1 MKTRT
6 NTYWFFLLCPLCF
19 VLLLASCQKQ
29 DPTEQKIDRL
39 LAKMTLDEK
48 IGQMTQVCGGWYSE
62 DLENQV
68 RNGAGS
74 MLNSVG
80 AEANHYQRIAV
91 EETRLGIPMVF
102 GRDIIHGFRTIFPIP
117 LGQAA
122 TFDPALVEDAARLT
136 AQEAVQ
142 AGLRWTF
149 SPMVDVA
156 RDPRWGR
163 IAEGYGEDTYLTSVM
178 GAACVRGY
186 QYPASNSASALTSNS
201 ERSER
206 SNSASVLTSNS
217 EQRERSVEPILL
229 AACVKHFAGYGA
241 SEGGRDY
248 NTTWIPEVQ
257 LREVYLPP
265 FKAALDAGSATI
277 MCAFNDLNGVPAS
290 ANRHLNVDI
299 LRNEWGYNGMLVSDW
314 ASSANMIAH
323 GNCADLKEAT
333 LLSINAQMEMDMEG
347 HGYPRYLK
355 DLLAEGKITEKQID
369 ACVRDILRLK
379 FRLGLF
385 DNPYCAIDSAEFFT
399 PEALAAAQRAAE
411 ESAVLL
417 KNNGVLPLSTLNS
430 PHSTTPNSQ
439 LLSTLNSQL
448 PTIFICGPLADSQH
462 DQNGTWCFDKVDSM
476 TVTPLMA
483 FRTLAKEGK
492 IRLIEQT
499 GKHWSREVNPSNIAE
514 LTRKAKQADV
524 VLYFGGEESIL
535 SGEARC
541 RAHLDLPGDQS
552 AQLRALKATGKPVV
566 LTVMAGRPLCI
577 GAETDLVDAVL
588 YAFHGGTMQGPALAN
603 LLTGVVAPSGRLPMT
618 FPQAVG
624 QIPMYYNK
632 KNTGRPTDHPVLID
646 QIPVGAP
653 QFSLGESSYWLEY
666 GDKPLF
672 PFGYGLTYTTF
683 NYSPVVLSDSVL
695 TMGSG
700 NTITATCTIT
710 NTGNVEA
717 VAVPQLYLRD
727 LVGSLTRPIR
737 ELKGFERVAIPAGE
751 SREVSFSL
759 TESDLAYWHLAKGI
773 TLGADGKYEHT
784 AEPGDFL
791 LWISPSSA
799 EGTPARLVLQ

>member
-186 QYPASNSASALTSNS
+186 QYPASNSELS
-201 ERSER
+201 
-206 SNSASVLTSNS
+206 
-217 EQRERSVEPILL
+217 ERSVEPIRL

-265 FKAALDAGSATI
+265 FKAAIDAGSATI

-411 ESAVLL
+411 ESAILL
-417 KNNGVLPLSTLNS
+417 KNNGILPISPLSEGVGGVS
-430 PHSTTPNSQ
+430 
-439 LLSTLNSQL
+439 
-448 PTIFICGPLADSQH
+448 IFICGPLANSQH

-499 GKHWSREVNPSNIAE
+499 GKHWSREVNPANLAE

-552 AQLRALKATGKPVV
+552 VQLRALKATGKPVV
-566 LTVMAGRPLCI
+566 LIVMAGRPLCI

-710 NTGNVEA
+710 NTGNIEA

-737 ELKGFERVAIPAGE
+737 ELKGFERVSIPAGE

-784 AEPGDFL
+784 AEPGDFH

>member
-1 MKTRT
+1 MKTHSRT
-6 NTYWFFLLCPLCF
+6 FCSLSLYILCALCL
-19 VLLLASCQKQ
+19 VLASCQKK
-29 DPTEQKIDRL
+29 DPTEQQIDRL
-39 LAKMTLDEK
+39 LSEMTLEEK
-48 IGQMTQVCGGWYSE
+48 IGQMTQVCGGWYSD
-62 DLENQV
+62 DLANQV
-68 RNGAGS
+68 RAGAGS

-80 AEANHYQRIAV
+80 KEANYYQRIAV
-91 EETRLGIPMVF
+91 EETRLGIPMIF
-102 GRDIIHGFRTIFPIP
+102 GRDIIHGYHTIYPIP

-122 TFDPALVEDAARLT
+122 TFDPALVEQAARLT
-136 AQEAVQ
+136 ANEAVH

-186 QYPASNSASALTSNS
+186 QGADYNPATGQG
-201 ERSER
+201 
-206 SNSASVLTSNS
+206 T
-217 EQRERSVEPILL
+217 IDM
-229 AACVKHFAGYGA
+229 AACVKHFAGYAA

-257 LREVYLPP
+257 LRETYLPP
-265 FKAALDAGSATI
+265 FKAAVDAGSATI
-277 MCAFNDLNGVPAS
+277 MCSFNDLNGVPAS

-299 LRNEWGYNGMLVSDW
+299 LRGEWGYTGMLVSDW

-323 GNCADLKEAT
+323 GNCADLREAT
-333 LLSINAQMEMDMEG
+333 VLSVNAQMEMDMEG
-347 HGYPRYLK
+347 HGYPWYLK
-355 DLLAEGKITEKQID
+355 ELVESGKVSEKQLD

-385 DNPYCAIDSAEFFT
+385 ENPYCTLDSTQYFT
-399 PEALAAAQRAAE
+399 TEALAAAQRAAE

-417 KNNGVLPLSTLNS
+417 KNNGILPLSTLN
-430 PHSTTPNSQ
+430 TQRLTV
-439 LLSTLNSQL
+439 LV
-448 PTIFICGPLADSQH
+448 CGPLCNSQH

-483 FRTLAKEGK
+483 FRQLAREGK
-492 IRLIEQT
+492 IRLIEQE
-499 GKHWSREVNPSNIAE
+499 GKHWSREVSLDNINQLVA
-514 LTRKAKQADV
+514 KARQADV

-577 GAETDLVDAVL
+577 GADIDLVDAVL

-618 FPQAVG
+618 FPQAEG

-683 NYSPVVLSDSVL
+683 DYSPVTLSDTLLAMGGNATL
-695 TMGSG
+695 TAS
-700 NTITATCTIT
+700 CTIT
-710 NTGNVEA
+710 NTGNREA
-717 VAVPQLYLRD
+717 VAVPQLYIRD

-737 ELKGFERVAIPAGE
+737 ELKGFERVSIPAGE
-751 SREVSFSL
+751 SRTVQFTLSED
-759 TESDLAYWHLAKGI
+759 DLAYWHLADGV
-773 TLGADGKYEHT
+773 TLGADGRYVRS
-784 AEPGDFL
+784 AEPGDFQV
-791 LWISPSSA
+791 WISRSSA
-799 EGTPARLVLQ
+799 EGTPARFRLQ

>member
-1 MKTRT
+1 MKTHTHTFRSLS
-6 NTYWFFLLCPLCF
+6 WCILCASAFFLSACAP
-19 VLLLASCQKQ
+19 K
-29 DPTEQKIDRL
+29 DPTEQKIERL
-39 LAKMTLDEK
+39 LSRMTLEDK
-48 IGQMTQVCGGWYSE
+48 IGQMTQVCGGWISD

-68 RNGAGS
+68 RAGAGA

-80 AEANHYQRIAV
+80 EEANHYQRIAV
-91 EETRLGIPMVF
+91 EETRLGIPMIF
-102 GRDIIHGFRTIFPIP
+102 GRDIIHGYHTVYPIP

-122 TFDPALVEDAARLT
+122 TFDPALVEQAARLT
-136 AQEAVQ
+136 ANEATHD
-142 AGLRWTF
+142 GLRWTF

-163 IAEGYGEDTYLTSVM
+163 IAEGYGEDIYLTSVM

-186 QYPASNSASALTSNS
+186 QGADYNPATGQGTID
-201 ERSER
+201 
-206 SNSASVLTSNS
+206 V
-217 EQRERSVEPILL
+217 
-229 AACVKHFAGYGA
+229 AACVKHFAGYA
-241 SEGGRDY
+241 VSEGGRDY

-257 LREVYLPP
+257 LRETYLPP
-265 FKAALDAGSATI
+265 FKAAVDAGSATI
-277 MCAFNDLNGVPAS
+277 MCSFNDLNGVPAS

-299 LRNEWGYNGMLVSDW
+299 LRHEWGYDGMLVSDW

-323 GNCADLKEAT
+323 GNCADLREAT
-333 LLSINAQMEMDMEG
+333 VLSVNAQMEMDMEG
-347 HGYPRYLK
+347 HGYPWHLK
-355 DLLAEGKITEKQID
+355 ELVESGKVSEKQLD

-385 DNPYCAIDSAEFFT
+385 ENPYCTIDSTQFFT
-399 PEALAAAQRAAE
+399 AEALAAAQRTAE

-417 KNNGVLPLSTLNS
+417 KNNGILPVVPLSDGVGGVSILV
-430 PHSTTPNSQ
+430 
-439 LLSTLNSQL
+439 
-448 PTIFICGPLADSQH
+448 CGPLCNSQH

-483 FRTLAKEGK
+483 FRQLAREGK
-492 IRLIEQT
+492 IRLIEQQ
-499 GKHWSREVNPSNIAE
+499 GKHWSREVSERNIAE
-514 LTRKAKQADV
+514 LTRQAKQADV

-566 LTVMAGRPLCI
+566 LIVMAGRPLCI
-577 GAETDLVDAVL
+577 GADVDLVDAVL

-603 LLTGVVAPSGRLPMT
+603 LIMGEVAPSGRLPMT
-618 FPQAVG
+618 FPQAEG

-666 GDKPLF
+666 GDLPLY

-683 NYSPVVLSDSVL
+683 DYSPVTLSDTVL
-695 TMGSG
+695 TMGSKA
-700 NTITATCTIT
+700 TLTASCTIT
-710 NTGNVEA
+710 NTGNREA
-717 VAVPQLYLRD
+717 VAVPQLYIRD
-727 LVGSLTRPIR
+727 LVGSLTRPVR
-737 ELKGFERVAIPAGE
+737 ELKGFERVSIPAGE
-751 SREVSFSL
+751 SRTVQFALSED
-759 TESDLAYWHLAKGI
+759 DLAYWHLADGV
-773 TLGADGKYEHT
+773 TLGADGAYARS
-784 AEPGDFL
+784 AEAGDFL
-791 LWISPSSA
+791 LWISSNSA
-799 EGTPARLVLQ
+799 DGVPAKFCLQ

>member
-186 QYPASNSASALTSNS
+186 QYSASNSASALTSNS
-201 ERSER
+201 
-206 SNSASVLTSNS
+206 ASGLTSSS

-323 GNCADLKEAT
+323 GNCVDLKEAT

-417 KNNGVLPLSTLNS
+417 KNNGILPISPLSEGVGGVS
-430 PHSTTPNSQ
+430 
-439 LLSTLNSQL
+439 
-448 PTIFICGPLADSQH
+448 IFVCGPLADSQH

-499 GKHWSREVNPSNIAE
+499 GKHWSREVNPANLAE

-552 AQLRALKATGKPVV
+552 VQLRALKATGKPVV

-737 ELKGFERVAIPAGE
+737 ELKGFERVSIPAGE

>member
-1 MKTRT
+1 MKTHTHTFRSLS
-6 NTYWFFLLCPLCF
+6 WCILCASAFFLSACAP
-19 VLLLASCQKQ
+19 K
-29 DPTEQKIDRL
+29 DPTEQKIERL
-39 LAKMTLDEK
+39 LSRMTLEDK
-48 IGQMTQVCGGWYSE
+48 IGQMTQVCGGWISD

-68 RNGAGS
+68 RAGAGA

-80 AEANHYQRIAV
+80 EEANHYQRIAV
-91 EETRLGIPMVF
+91 EETRLGIPMIF
-102 GRDIIHGFRTIFPIP
+102 GRDIIHGYHTVYPIP

-122 TFDPALVEDAARLT
+122 TFDPALVEQAARLT
-136 AQEAVQ
+136 ANEA
-142 AGLRWTF
+142 AHDGLRWTF

-186 QYPASNSASALTSNS
+186 QGADYNPATGQG
-201 ERSER
+201 
-206 SNSASVLTSNS
+206 T
-217 EQRERSVEPILL
+217 IDM
-229 AACVKHFAGYGA
+229 AACVKHFAGYA
-241 SEGGRDY
+241 VSEGGRDY

-257 LREVYLPP
+257 LRETYLPP
-265 FKAALDAGSATI
+265 FKAAVDAGSATI
-277 MCAFNDLNGVPAS
+277 MCSFNDLNGVPAS

-299 LRNEWGYNGMLVSDW
+299 LRHEWGYDGMLVSDW

-323 GNCADLKEAT
+323 GNCADLREAT
-333 LLSINAQMEMDMEG
+333 VLSVNAQMEMDMEG
-347 HGYPRYLK
+347 HGYPWHLK
-355 DLLAEGKITEKQID
+355 ELVESGKVSEKQLD

-385 DNPYCAIDSAEFFT
+385 ENPYCTIDSTQFFMA
-399 PEALAAAQRAAE
+399 EALAAAQRAAE

-417 KNNGVLPLSTLNS
+417 KNNGVLPVVPLSEGVGGVSILV
-430 PHSTTPNSQ
+430 
-439 LLSTLNSQL
+439 
-448 PTIFICGPLADSQH
+448 CGPLCNSQH

-483 FRTLAKEGK
+483 FRQLAREGK
-492 IRLIEQT
+492 IRLIEQQ
-499 GKHWSREVNPSNIAE
+499 GKHWSREVSERNIAE
-514 LTRKAKQADV
+514 LTRQAKQADV

-566 LTVMAGRPLCI
+566 LIVMAGRPLCI
-577 GAETDLVDAVL
+577 GADVDLVDAVL

-603 LLTGVVAPSGRLPMT
+603 LIMGEVAPSGRLPMT
-618 FPQAVG
+618 FPQAEG

-666 GDKPLF
+666 GDLPLY

-683 NYSPVVLSDSVL
+683 DYSPVTLSDTVL
-695 TMGSG
+695 IMGSKA
-700 NTITATCTIT
+700 TLTASCTII
-710 NTGNVEA
+710 NTGNREA
-717 VAVPQLYLRD
+717 VAVPQLYIRD
-727 LVGSLTRPIR
+727 LVGSLTRPVR
-737 ELKGFERVAIPAGE
+737 ELKGFERVSIPAGE
-751 SREVSFSL
+751 SRTVQFALSED
-759 TESDLAYWHLAKGI
+759 DLAYWHLADGV
-773 TLGADGKYEHT
+773 TLGADGAYARS
-784 AEPGDFL
+784 AESGDFL
-791 LWISPSSA
+791 LWISSNSA
-799 EGTPARLVLQ
+799 DGVPAKFCLQ

>member
-186 QYPASNSASALTSNS
+186 QYPASNSEL
-201 ERSER
+201 SER
-206 SNSASVLTSNS
+206 SNSASGLTSNS
-217 EQRERSVEPILL
+217 EQRERSNILL

-417 KNNGVLPLSTLNS
+417 KNNGVLPISPLSEGGGGVS
-430 PHSTTPNSQ
+430 
-439 LLSTLNSQL
+439 
-448 PTIFICGPLADSQH
+448 IFVCGPLADSQH

-499 GKHWSREVNPSNIAE
+499 GKHWSREVNPANIAE

-737 ELKGFERVAIPAGE
+737 ELKGFERVSIPAGE

-791 LWISPSSA
+791 LWISSSSA

>member
-1 MKTRT
+1 MKTHTHTFRSLS
-6 NTYWFFLLCPLCF
+6 WCILCASAFFLSACAP
-19 VLLLASCQKQ
+19 K
-29 DPTEQKIDRL
+29 DPTEQKIERL
-39 LAKMTLDEK
+39 LSRMTLEDK
-48 IGQMTQVCGGWYSE
+48 IGQMTQVCGGWISD

-68 RNGAGS
+68 RAGAGA

-80 AEANHYQRIAV
+80 EEANHYQRIAV
-91 EETRLGIPMVF
+91 EETRLGIPMIF
-102 GRDIIHGFRTIFPIP
+102 GRDIIHGYHTVYPIP

-122 TFDPALVEDAARLT
+122 TFDPALVEQAARLT
-136 AQEAVQ
+136 ANEATHD
-142 AGLRWTF
+142 GLRWTF

-186 QYPASNSASALTSNS
+186 QGADYNPATGQG
-201 ERSER
+201 
-206 SNSASVLTSNS
+206 T
-217 EQRERSVEPILL
+217 IDM
-229 AACVKHFAGYGA
+229 AACVKHFAGYA
-241 SEGGRDY
+241 VSEGGRDY

-257 LREVYLPP
+257 LRETYLPP
-265 FKAALDAGSATI
+265 FKAAVDAGSATI
-277 MCAFNDLNGVPAS
+277 MCSFNDLNGVPAS

-299 LRNEWGYNGMLVSDW
+299 LRHEWGYDGMLVSDW

-323 GNCADLKEAT
+323 GNCADLREAT
-333 LLSINAQMEMDMEG
+333 VLSVNAQMEMDMEG
-347 HGYPRYLK
+347 HGYPWHLK
-355 DLLAEGKITEKQID
+355 ELVESGKVSEKQLD

-385 DNPYCAIDSAEFFT
+385 ENPYCTIDSTQFFT
-399 PEALAAAQRAAE
+399 AEALAAAQRTAE

-417 KNNGVLPLSTLNS
+417 KNNGILPVVPLSDGVGGVSILV
-430 PHSTTPNSQ
+430 
-439 LLSTLNSQL
+439 
-448 PTIFICGPLADSQH
+448 CGPLCNSQH

-483 FRTLAKEGK
+483 FRQLAREGK
-492 IRLIEQT
+492 IRLIEQQ
-499 GKHWSREVNPSNIAE
+499 GKHWSREVSERNIAE
-514 LTRKAKQADV
+514 LTRQAKQADV

-566 LTVMAGRPLCI
+566 LIVMAGRPLCI
-577 GAETDLVDAVL
+577 GADVDLVDAVL

-603 LLTGVVAPSGRLPMT
+603 LIMGEVAPSGRLPMT
-618 FPQAVG
+618 FPQAEG

-666 GDKPLF
+666 GDLPLY

-683 NYSPVVLSDSVL
+683 DYSPVTLSDTVL
-695 TMGSG
+695 TMGSKA
-700 NTITATCTIT
+700 TLTASCTIT
-710 NTGNVEA
+710 NTGNREA
-717 VAVPQLYLRD
+717 VAVPQLYIRD
-727 LVGSLTRPIR
+727 LVGSLTRPVR
-737 ELKGFERVAIPAGE
+737 ELKGFERVSIPAGE
-751 SREVSFSL
+751 SRTVQFALSED
-759 TESDLAYWHLAKGI
+759 DLAYWHLADGV
-773 TLGADGKYEHT
+773 TLGADGAYARS
-784 AEPGDFL
+784 AEAGDFL
-791 LWISPSSA
+791 LWISSNSA
-799 EGTPARLVLQ
+799 DGVPAKFCLQ

>member
-1 MKTRT
+1 MKS
-6 NTYWFFLLCPLCF
+6 YKL
-19 VLLLASCQKQ
+19 VLLLSLSALLLSCQPQ
-29 DPTEQKIDRL
+29 DSTEQQIDRL
-39 LAKMTLDEK
+39 LSQMTLEEK
-48 IGQMTQVCGGWYSE
+48 IGQMTQVCGGWISD

-80 AEANHYQRIAV
+80 VEANHYQRIAV
-91 EETRLGIPMVF
+91 EETRLGIPMIF
-102 GRDIIHGFRTIFPIP
+102 ARDIIHGFHTIYPIP

-122 TFDPALVEDAARLT
+122 TFDPALVEEAARLT
-136 AQEAVQ
+136 ADEAIQ

-149 SPMVDVA
+149 SPMVDVS

-163 IAEGYGEDTYLTSVM
+163 VAEGYGEDTYLASVM

-186 QYPASNSASALTSNS
+186 QYSDSTSD
-201 ERSER
+201 R
-206 SNSASVLTSNS
+206 
-217 EQRERSVEPILL
+217 IHL

-241 SEGGRDY
+241 SESGRDY

-257 LREVYLPP
+257 LRETYLPP

-277 MCAFNDLNGVPAS
+277 MCSFNDINGVPAS

-299 LRNEWGYNGMLVSDW
+299 LRNEWHYDGMLVSDW

-347 HGYPRYLK
+347 HGYPLYLK
-355 DLLAEGKITEKQID
+355 ELVESGKVSEKQIN

-385 DNPYCAIDSAEFFT
+385 DNPYCAVDTPAYFT
-399 PEALAAAQRAAE
+399 PAALSAAQRAAE

-417 KNNGVLPLSTLNS
+417 KNNGVLPVSPLSFGVPASNAKRGKLEGGGGVS
-430 PHSTTPNSQ
+430 I
-439 LLSTLNSQL
+439 LV
-448 PTIFICGPLADSQH
+448 CGPLSHSQH

-476 TVTPLMA
+476 TITPLMA
-483 FRTLAKEGK
+483 FRALAKEGK

-499 GKHWSREVNPSNIAE
+499 GKHWSREVSPSNIKE
-514 LTRKAKQADV
+514 LVQKAKQADII
-524 VLYFGGEESIL
+524 LYFGGEESIL

-541 RAHLDLPGDQS
+541 RAHLNLPGDQTE
-552 AQLRALKATGKPVV
+552 QLRALKATGKPLV

-577 GAETDLVDAVL
+577 GEETALADAVL

-603 LLTGVVAPSGRLPMT
+603 ILTGVVAPSGRLPMT

-632 KNTGRPTDHPVLID
+632 KNTGRPTSHPVLID

-666 GDKPLF
+666 GDQPLF

-683 NYSPVVLSDSVL
+683 EYSPVVISDTIL
-695 TMGSG
+695 HMGKPQAL
-700 NTITATCTIT
+700 TATCTIR
-710 NTGNVEA
+710 NTGNTDA
-717 VAVPQLYLRD
+717 VAVPQLYIRD
-727 LVGSLTRPIR
+727 LVGSLTRPVR
-737 ELKGFERVAIPAGE
+737 ELKGFDRIAIPAGE
-751 SREVSFSL
+751 SRDISFTL
-759 TESDLAYWHLAKGI
+759 TEDDLAYWHLAFGI
-773 TLGADGKYEHT
+773 TLGADGAYT
-784 AEPGDFL
+784 RSAEPGDFL
-791 LWISPSSA
+791 LWIAPDAA
-799 EGTPARLVLQ
+799 EGTPVKFALR

>member
-1 MKTRT
+1 MKS
-6 NTYWFFLLCPLCF
+6 YKL
-19 VLLLASCQKQ
+19 VLLLSLSVLLLSCQPQ
-29 DPTEQKIDRL
+29 DPTEQKIDNL
-39 LAKMTLDEK
+39 LSQMTLDEK
-48 IGQMTQVCGGWYSE
+48 IGQMTQVCGGWISD

-102 GRDIIHGFRTIFPIP
+102 ARDIIHGFRTIYPIP

-122 TFDPALVEDAARLT
+122 TFDPALVEEAARLT
-136 AQEAVQ
+136 ADEAIQ

-163 IAEGYGEDTYLTSVM
+163 VAEGYGEDTYLTSVM

-186 QYPASNSASALTSNS
+186 QYSDSANA
-201 ERSER
+201 
-206 SNSASVLTSNS
+206 
-217 EQRERSVEPILL
+217 PIRL
-229 AACVKHFAGYGA
+229 AACVKHFAGYSV

-257 LREVYLPP
+257 LRETYLPP

-277 MCAFNDLNGVPAS
+277 MCSFNDINGVPAS

-299 LRNEWGYNGMLVSDW
+299 LRNEWHYDGMLVSDW

-323 GNCADLKEAT
+323 GNAADLKEAT

-347 HGYPRYLK
+347 HGYPWHLK
-355 DLLAEGKITEKQID
+355 ELVESGQVSEEQIN

-385 DNPYCAIDSAEFFT
+385 DNPYCAVDTPAYFT
-399 PEALAAAQRAAE
+399 PTALTAAQRAAE

-417 KNNGVLPLSTLNS
+417 KNNGILPLF
-430 PHSTTPNSQ
+430 TPNSQ
-439 LLSTLNSQL
+439 LLSTLNSQPSTTQYSQL
-448 PTIFICGPLADSQH
+448 LSTLNSQLSTILVCGPLADSQH
-462 DQNGTWCFDKVDSM
+462 DQNGTWCFDKIDSM

-483 FRTLAKEGK
+483 FRQLAREGK

-499 GKHWSREVNPSNIAE
+499 GKHWSREVNPGNIKE
-514 LTRKAKQADV
+514 LVQKAKQADII
-524 VLYFGGEESIL
+524 LYFGGEESIL

-541 RAHLDLPGDQS
+541 RANLNLPGDQT
-552 AQLRALKATGKPVV
+552 AQLRALKATGKPLV

-577 GAETDLVDAVL
+577 GEETALADAVL

-624 QIPMYYNK
+624 QIPMYYNHR
-632 KNTGRPTDHPVLID
+632 NTGRPTDHPVLID
-646 QIPVGAP
+646 RIPVGAP

-666 GDKPLF
+666 GVEPLF

-683 NYSPVVLSDSVL
+683 EYGTPVLSDTVL
-695 TMGSG
+695 HAGKAQS
-700 NTITATCTIT
+700 ITATCTIR
-710 NTGNVEA
+710 NTGNTDA
-717 VAVPQLYLRD
+717 VAVPQLYIRD
-727 LVGSLTRPIR
+727 LVGSLTRPVR
-737 ELKGFERVAIPAGE
+737 ELKGFERIAIPAGE
-751 SREVSFSL
+751 SREVSFAL
-759 TESDLAYWHLAKGI
+759 TEDDLAYWHLANGI
-773 TLGADGKYEHT
+773 TLGADGGYT
-784 AEPGDFL
+784 RSAEPGDFL
-791 LWISPSSA
+791 LWVAPNSA
-799 EGTPARLVLQ
+799 EGTPVKFTLQ

>member
-186 QYPASNSASALTSNS
+186 QYPASNSEL
-201 ERSER
+201 SER
-206 SNSASVLTSNS
+206 SNSASGLTSNS
-217 EQRERSVEPILL
+217 EQRERSVEPIRL

-265 FKAALDAGSATI
+265 FKAAIDAGSATI

-417 KNNGVLPLSTLNS
+417 KNNGILPISPLSEGVGGVS
-430 PHSTTPNSQ
+430 
-439 LLSTLNSQL
+439 
-448 PTIFICGPLADSQH
+448 IFICGPLANSQH

-499 GKHWSREVNPSNIAE
+499 GKHWSREVNPANLAE

-552 AQLRALKATGKPVV
+552 VQLRALKATGKPVV
-566 LTVMAGRPLCI
+566 LIVMAGRPLCI

-737 ELKGFERVAIPAGE
+737 ELKGFERVSIPAGE

-784 AEPGDFL
+784 AELGDFL
-791 LWISPSSA
+791 LWISSSSA

>member
-186 QYPASNSASALTSNS
+186 QYPASNSEL
-201 ERSER
+201 SER
-206 SNSASVLTSNS
+206 SN
-217 EQRERSVEPILL
+217 ILL

-417 KNNGVLPLSTLNS
+417 KNNGVLPISPLSEGGGGVS
-430 PHSTTPNSQ
+430 
-439 LLSTLNSQL
+439 
-448 PTIFICGPLADSQH
+448 IFVCGPLADSQH

-499 GKHWSREVNPSNIAE
+499 GKHWSREVNPANIAE

-737 ELKGFERVAIPAGE
+737 ELKGFERVSIPAGE

-791 LWISPSSA
+791 LWISSSSA

>member
-186 QYPASNSASALTSNS
+186 QYPASNSEL
-201 ERSER
+201 SER
-206 SNSASVLTSNS
+206 SNSASGLTSNS
-217 EQRERSVEPILL
+217 ELSERSNILL

-417 KNNGVLPLSTLNS
+417 KNNGILPISPLSEGGGGVS
-430 PHSTTPNSQ
+430 
-439 LLSTLNSQL
+439 
-448 PTIFICGPLADSQH
+448 IFICGPLADSQH

-499 GKHWSREVNPSNIAE
+499 GKHWSREVNPANIAE

-603 LLTGVVAPSGRLPMT
+603 ILTGVVAPSGRLPMT

-646 QIPVGAP
+646 QIPVDAP

-737 ELKGFERVAIPAGE
+737 ELKGFERVSIPAGE

>member
-186 QYPASNSASALTSNS
+186 QYPASNSEL
-201 ERSER
+201 SER
-206 SNSASVLTSNS
+206 SNSASGLTSNS
-217 EQRERSVEPILL
+217 EQRERSVEPIRL

-265 FKAALDAGSATI
+265 FKAAIDAGSATI

-399 PEALAAAQRAAE
+399 PEALAVAQRAAE

-417 KNNGVLPLSTLNS
+417 KNNGILPISPLSEGVGGVS
-430 PHSTTPNSQ
+430 
-439 LLSTLNSQL
+439 
-448 PTIFICGPLADSQH
+448 IFVCGPLADSQH

-499 GKHWSREVNPSNIAE
+499 GKHWSREVNPANLAE

-552 AQLRALKATGKPVV
+552 VQLRALKATGKPVV
-566 LTVMAGRPLCI
+566 LIVMAGRPLCI

-603 LLTGVVAPSGRLPMT
+603 ILTGVVAPSGRLPMT

-737 ELKGFERVAIPAGE
+737 ELKGFERVSIPAGE

>member
-1 MKTRT
+1 MKS
-6 NTYWFFLLCPLCF
+6 YKL
-19 VLLLASCQKQ
+19 VLLLSLSVLLLSCQPQ
-29 DPTEQKIDRL
+29 DPTEQKIDNL
-39 LAKMTLDEK
+39 LSQMTLDEK
-48 IGQMTQVCGGWYSE
+48 IGQMTQVCGGWISD

-102 GRDIIHGFRTIFPIP
+102 ARDIIHGFRTIYPIP

-122 TFDPALVEDAARLT
+122 TFDPALVEEAARLT
-136 AQEAVQ
+136 ADEAIQ

-163 IAEGYGEDTYLTSVM
+163 VAEGYGEDTYLTSVM

-186 QYPASNSASALTSNS
+186 QYESDSASG
-201 ERSER
+201 
-206 SNSASVLTSNS
+206 
-217 EQRERSVEPILL
+217 QPIRL
-229 AACVKHFAGYGA
+229 AACVKHFAGYSA

-257 LREVYLPP
+257 LRETYLPP

-277 MCAFNDLNGVPAS
+277 MCSFNDINGVPAS

-299 LRNEWGYNGMLVSDW
+299 LRNEWHYDGMLVSDW

-323 GNCADLKEAT
+323 GNAADLKEAT

-347 HGYPRYLK
+347 HGYPWHLK
-355 DLLAEGKITEKQID
+355 ELVESGQVSEEQIN

-385 DNPYCAIDSAEFFT
+385 DNPYCAVDTPAYFT
-399 PEALAAAQRAAE
+399 PTALTAAQRAAE

-417 KNNGVLPLSTLNS
+417 KNNGILPLF
-430 PHSTTPNSQ
+430 TPNSQ
-439 LLSTLNSQL
+439 LLSTLNSQPSTTQYSQL
-448 PTIFICGPLADSQH
+448 LSTLNSQLSTILVCGPLADSQH

-483 FRTLAKEGK
+483 FRQLAKEGK

-499 GKHWSREVNPSNIAE
+499 GKHWSREVSQSNINS
-514 LTRKAKQADV
+514 LVQLAKQADII
-524 VLYFGGEESIL
+524 LYFGGEESIL

-541 RAHLDLPGDQS
+541 RAHLDLPGDQA
-552 AQLRALKATGKPVV
+552 AQLRALKATGKPLV
-566 LTVMAGRPLCI
+566 LTVIAGRPLCI
-577 GAETDLVDAVL
+577 GEETALADAVL

-624 QIPMYYNK
+624 QIPMYYNCR
-632 KNTGRPTDHPVLID
+632 NTGRPTDHPVLID
-646 QIPVGAP
+646 RIPVGAP

-666 GDKPLF
+666 GVEPLF

-683 NYSPVVLSDSVL
+683 EYGTPVLSDTVL
-695 TMGSG
+695 HAGKAQSL
-700 NTITATCTIT
+700 TATCTIR
-710 NTGNVEA
+710 NTGSTDA
-717 VAVPQLYLRD
+717 VAVPQLYIRD
-727 LVGSLTRPIR
+727 LVGSLTRPVR
-737 ELKGFERVAIPAGE
+737 ELKGFERIAIPAGE
-751 SREVSFSL
+751 SREVSFAL
-759 TESDLAYWHLAKGI
+759 TEDDLAYWHLANGI
-773 TLGADGKYEHT
+773 TLGADGGYT
-784 AEPGDFL
+784 RSAEQGDFL
-791 LWISPSSA
+791 LWIAPDSS
-799 EGTPARLVLQ
+799 EGTPVKFTLQ